1 MRGIEIDLVL
11 ALASDLTLLC
21 GGSKMILFD
30 VRADNHSA
38 FMYGSKMTWFS
49 AGNAVGL
56 VFVWVVEKLTW
67 FSYAGRKSL
76 GFSVSIDLD
85 FVFVWVV

>member
-1 MRGIEIDLVL
+1 MGIEIDLFVR
-11 ALASDLTLLC
+11 
-21 GGSKMILFD
+21 GGEIDFIHVSKL
-30 VRADNHSA
+30 
-38 FMYGSKMTWFS
+38 TWFS

-76 GFSVSIDLD
+76 GFSASSNWLAFCVGGRN
-85 FVFVWVV
+85 